1 MTQRHIKTA
10 SDIAAHI
17 ITAAAIIYTAATYPS
32 LPDTVPVHYGITGE
46 MDATG
51 DKSTIWTPLIVLVVM
66 HIGFGL
72 LNRFPQIFNYPVTI
86 RDRHRTEVY
95 STAQHMVSWL
105 RLLTDTLFASLL
117 FCTMRGSDNVLWMLL
132 LAAIGYPVILVYFN
146 IRIKR
151 INDR

>member
-1 MTQRHIKTA
+1 
-10 SDIAAHI
+10 
-17 ITAAAIIYTAATYPS
+17 
-32 LPDTVPVHYGITGE
+32 
-46 MDATG
+46 
-51 DKSTIWTPLIVLVVM
+51 
-66 HIGFGL
+66 
-72 LNRFPQIFNYPVTI
+72 
-86 RDRHRTEVY
+86 
-95 STAQHMVSWL
+95 MVSWL

>member
-1 MTQRHIKTA
+1 
-10 SDIAAHI
+10 
-17 ITAAAIIYTAATYPS
+17 
-32 LPDTVPVHYGITGE
+32 
-46 MDATG
+46 
-51 DKSTIWTPLIVLVVM
+51 M

-86 RDRHRTEVY
+86 RDCRRKEVY
-95 STAQHMVSWL
+95 STAQLMVSCL
-105 RLLTDTLFASLL
+105 RLLTDTLFASSLL
-117 FCTMRGSDNVLWMLL
+117 NTVCGSDNVLWMLL

>member
-10 SDIAAHI
+10 TDIAAHI
-17 ITAAAIIYTAATYPS
+17 ITATAIIYTIAAYPS

-51 DKSTIWTPLIVLVVM
+51 DKSTVWTPLIVLVVM

-72 LNRFPQIFNYPVTI
+72 LNRFPQIFNYPVTV
-86 RDRHRTEVY
+86 RDQHRKEVY
-95 STAQHMVSWL
+95 STAQLMVSCL
-105 RLLTDTLFASLL
+105 RLLTDTLFASSLL
-117 FCTMRGSDNVLWMLL
+117 STVCGSDNVLWMLL